1 MNRRREPSL
10 LSHLAAWLYAPVRV
24 ERLVFLRVFLPLII
38 LGFMSSRLVHADFWI
53 GDQGFSVPNL
63 GGDWR
68 QPIYLPPLPGS
79 WAWLFATVMVLSGL
93 ATSAGL
99 LSRASALT
107 FAATLAYAA
116 LADRL
121 AAFTVSK
128 LAPVVMIALAF
139 SGADVA
145 LSVDRWWR
153 TRKADGHKPHVA
165 SLRTSG
171 GALRFFQVLLP
182 TFYCASGLCKAQGH
196 WLERSDLL
204 YTHLHDSYQTGVS
217 LWLANH
223 MPAIGWGLLQ
233 HTTLAFETLAPLF
246 FGLAVTR
253 PYALAYG
260 LVMHLMIGVMFGPVI
275 WFSLL
280 MMTLLLG
287 AYGPASVFDRGQDA
301 ARAE

>member
-1 MNRRREPSL
+1 MTSRHVPSS
-10 LSHLAAWLYAPVRV
+10 LSRAAAWLYQPVRL
-24 ERLVFLRVFLPLII
+24 ERLVFLRVLLPWII
-38 LGFMSSRLVHADFWI
+38 LGFMSSRLVHADFWV

-68 QPIYLPPLPGS
+68 QPIYLPPFPGN
-79 WAWLFATVMVLSGL
+79 WAWVFAAVMVLSGVT
-93 ATSAGL
+93 TSLGL
-99 LSRASALT
+99 LTRASALT

-128 LAPVVMIALAF
+128 LSPVLMVALAF
-139 SGADVA
+139 SGAGNA
-145 LSVDRWWR
+145 LSLDRWWR
-153 TRKADGHKPHVA
+153 TRLASEARLPVS
-165 SLRTSG
+165 SLRVSG
-171 GALRFFQVLLP
+171 GGLRFFQILLP

-204 YTHLHDSYQTGVS
+204 YTHLHDSYQTAVS

-223 MPAIGWGLLQ
+223 MPAVGWGLAQ
-233 HTTLAFETLAPLF
+233 HTTLAFETCAPLL
-246 FGLAVTR
+246 FGVAVLR

-260 LVMHLMIGVMFGPVI
+260 LVMHLLIGLMFGPVI

-280 MMTLLLG
+280 MMTLLFG
-287 AYGPASVFDRGQDA
+287 AYGPASVFER
-301 ARAE
+301 E